1 MDTLRQHSVMYFHG
15 HSVGGTNPSL
25 LEAMAAG
32 SRIIAHN
39 NEFNKA
45 ILGLEGLYFS
55 EIEDLSQIIKNGQE
69 LLPKLDKFKLLNI
82 EKIETHYKW
91 ESIAK
96 DYENCFLKVI
106 SK

>member
-1 MDTLRQHSVMYFHG
+1 MYFHG

-39 NEFNKA
+39 NEFNKS
-45 ILGLEGLYFS
+45 ILGSESLYFN
-55 EIEDLSQIIKNGQE
+55 EIDDLSQIIKNSYE
-69 LLPKLDKFKLLNI
+69 LLPMLDEFKLINI
-82 EKIETHYKW
+82 NKIKTYYKW
-91 ESIAK
+91 EYIAK
-96 DYENCFLKVI
+96 EYENNFLRAI

>member
-1 MDTLRQHSVMYFHG
+1 MYFHG

-39 NEFNKA
+39 NEFNRS
-45 ILGLEGLYFS
+45 ILGSESLYFD
-55 EIEDLSQIIKNGQE
+55 EIEDLSQIIKNTHK
-69 LLPKLDKFKLLNI
+69 LLSSLDKFKLLNI
-82 EKIETHYKW
+82 KKIKTNYKW
-91 ESIAK
+91 EHIAK
-96 DYENCFLKVI
+96 EYEIFFLRVI